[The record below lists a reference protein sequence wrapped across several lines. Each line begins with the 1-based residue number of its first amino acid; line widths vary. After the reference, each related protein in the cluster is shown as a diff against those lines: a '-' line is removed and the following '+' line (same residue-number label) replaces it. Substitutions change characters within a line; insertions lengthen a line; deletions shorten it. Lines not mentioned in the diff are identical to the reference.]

1 MNVGAQRRGQSRV
14 AERTMFTRD
23 ILFGMNIVSLT
34 GFVIMAFSISLRRM
48 TKAGAPL
55 CFSLMGV
62 GTALVFLGLYAGSMS
77 N

>member
-1 MNVGAQRRGQSRV
+1 
-14 AERTMFTRD
+14 
-23 ILFGMNIVSLT
+23 VSLA

-55 CFSLMGV
+55 CISLMGV
-62 GTALVFLGLYAGSMS
+62 GTALVFIGIYAGSMS